1 MAPRWLDIRDHF
13 AVIKETLVLDEV
25 KIKALLLFNTF
36 FLRIGSR
43 RGVGGSCCQ
52 KRHLQNFFFFQK
64 YCAPKHVRGLFALV
78 LFSRHF
84 FLIRGCLFFDV
95 LSSLLSLARDRILM
109 NYLEKGWTKC
119 LRCSIS
125 KNKGPSF
132 NKNDTYLASSQRP
145 GKRTRVE
152 CASFGHQKPVFIPR
166 ITYRIF
172 PSFKSSVLN
181 AIERSHFLKR
191 GVFFCFCFCVYWSR
205 AIAFVMGKCT
215 NMIGTRMGNRV
226 STKILSP
233 WLVIN
238 VRFL

>member
-1 MAPRWLDIRDHF
+1 MGVGGGRW
-13 AVIKETLVLDEV
+13 
-25 KIKALLLFNTF
+25 
-36 FLRIGSR
+36 
-43 RGVGGSCCQ
+43 GGSCCQ

-191 GVFFCFCFCVYWSR
+191 GVFFCFCFLCLLVACNCICHGIMHEHDWDTNGKSSFYKD
-205 AIAFVMGKCT
+205 FVSL
-215 NMIGTRMGNRV
+215 IGY
-226 STKILSP
+226 
-233 WLVIN
+233 
-238 VRFL
+238 